1 MAGGDSAR
9 FVRAVQEARAR
20 WDNGAARTAARSSVF
35 SSVTPAP
42 VGKANPWVSGGTGTN
57 AEDPAD
63 RILIEPPAGPEV
75 KGRIA
80 GFDPVKIGYLIDI
93 DTGALLGDCLDA
105 VLLAA
110 EDALNDGELYRPV
123 EIVPKI
129 ARGLPRQAARHTIR
143 GYQELAEEGCLVII
157 GPYITDNGMALLPAT
172 EQYHVP
178 LVSHNG
184 AKAFHSRY
192 GFTIGNGGVSEEG
205 SIMAGWLGASG
216 YRRVG
221 MVTEVSPGGQEYSK
235 AFRDAAVRNRVDVAG
250 EVFIETNGAGLDAG
264 LRLLN
269 ETVKPDAL
277 AYCGYGYPTAMFNP
291 VLQELGWDPPRIMST
306 AFMWYINEPMMLTH
320 LENWHGVDQA
330 GPVSAAE
337 GEANPNY
344 LAMVDRFEQRFGR
357 RILHAMIP
365 CSYDAARAAIAG
377 IAKAAL
383 LTPDGVTA
391 GLETLTMLPVCV
403 GGPRSYL
410 SFGPYDHKG
419 LKGDWLTIRHVVNGE
434 PRFAGYLNARYQ
446 ATGQA

>member
-1 MAGGDSAR
+1 MAVDSEDLFVKAVDEAR
-9 FVRAVQEARAR
+9 FR
-20 WDNGAARTAARSSVF
+20 WDSSTAEPTARSSVF
-35 SSVTPAP
+35 TSVTPAP

-57 AEDPAD
+57 AEDPAE
-63 RILIEPPAGPEV
+63 RIVIEPPAGPEV
-75 KGRIA
+75 QGRIG

-105 VLLAA
+105 VILAV
-110 EDALNDGELYRPV
+110 EDALNDGELYRPI

-129 ARGLPRQAARHTIR
+129 ARGLPRQAAQHTIR
-143 GYQELAEEGCLVII
+143 GYEELADEGCLVII

-172 EQYHVP
+172 EQRHVP

-184 AKAFHSRY
+184 AKPFHSRY

-205 SIMAGWLGASG
+205 SIMAGWLRRSG
-216 YRRVG
+216 HRRVG

-235 AFRDAAVRNRVDVAG
+235 AFRDAAVRNRVDVVG
-250 EVFIETNGAGLDAG
+250 EVFIETNGAGLEAG

-291 VLQELGWDPPRIMST
+291 VLLEMGWNPPRIMST
-306 AFMWYINEPMMLTH
+306 ALMWYINEPMMLKH
-320 LENWHGVDQA
+320 LDGWHGVDQT

-337 GEANPNY
+337 GEPNPNY
-344 LAMVDRFEQRFGR
+344 LAMLDRFERRFGR

-365 CSYDAARAAIAG
+365 CSYDATRAAVAG
-377 IAKAAL
+377 IAKATL
-383 LTPDGVTA
+383 LTPEGVTA

-419 LKGDWLTIRHVVNGE
+419 LKGDWLTIRHVVDGR
-434 PRFAGYLNARYQ
+434 PQFAGYLNAEHKASNR
-446 ATGQA
+446 